1 MKKLLT
7 VIFSPIAWILE
18 NFISIILCGMIMAI
32 VTIIE
37 LYVFHIPEKYGDVI
51 WIGNT
56 LITIL
61 IFTFAV
67 RAKKKEYEER
77 LKEYGEMLDKIR
89 DGFPT
94 EEEIRLYETE
104 LREIDE
110 KYSGEEAY
118 NKIREFIVKRRAEL
132 TLNKIK
138 KKQ

>member
-7 VIFSPIAWILE
+7 TIFYPISWILDNLVE
-18 NFISIILCGMIMAI
+18 LIMGSMIIVF

-37 LYVFHIPEKYGDVI
+37 LYVFHIPQKYGDII

-56 LITIL
+56 IITIL
-61 IFTFAV
+61 VFTIGV
-67 RAKKKEYEER
+67 NWIKKDYRER
-77 LKEYGEMLDKIR
+77 LEEYGEILNKIR

-94 EEEIRLYETE
+94 EEEIKLYETE
-104 LREIDE
+104 FREIDE

>member
-7 VIFSPIAWILE
+7 TIFFPINWILD
-18 NFISIILCGMIMAI
+18 NLVGLIMGGIIIVF

-37 LYVFHIPEKYGDVI
+37 LYVFHIPQKYEDNI
-51 WIGNT
+51 WMGNT

-61 IFTFAV
+61 IFTIAV
-67 RAKKKEYEER
+67 RAKKKDYEER
-77 LKEYGEMLDKIR
+77 LKEYGEILDKIR

-94 EEEIRLYETE
+94 EEESRLYETE
-104 LREIDE
+104 FKEIFE
-110 KYSGEEAY
+110 KYSGEEAF

-132 TLNKIK
+132 TLNKIR

>member
-7 VIFSPIAWILE
+7 TIFYPISWILD
-18 NFISIILCGMIMAI
+18 NLVGLVIGGMIILF

-37 LYVFHIPEKYGDVI
+37 IYIFHIPEKYGDVI
-51 WIGNT
+51 WLGNT

-61 IFTFAV
+61 VFTIAV
-67 RAKKKEYEER
+67 NSIKKDYRER
-77 LKEYGEMLDKIR
+77 LEEYGEIVNQIR
-89 DGFPT
+89 DGYPT
-94 EEEIRLYETE
+94 DEEISLYYAE
-104 LREIDE
+104 LREIDK

>member
-7 VIFSPIAWILE
+7 TIFFPINWILDNATE
-18 NFISIILCGMIMAI
+18 LIICGMII
-32 VTIIE
+32 VFVTIIE
-37 LYVFHIPEKYGDVI
+37 LYIFQIPEKYGSNI
-51 WIGNT
+51 WMGNT

-61 IFTFAV
+61 IFTIAV
-67 RAKKKEYEER
+67 RAKKKEYKER
-77 LKEYGEMLDKIR
+77 LKEYGEMLDQIR

-94 EEEIRLYETE
+94 DEEIRLYETE
-104 LREIDE
+104 LRGIDE
-110 KYSGEEAY
+110 KYSGEKAY